1 MRISTNMFI
10 LTVLLLVSCKKHWKK
25 VLNFFLFSNFNNFQ
39 TPRGSNYF
47 FEIQE
52 ASVIESS
59 NTNES
64 LATSATSQP
73 MEVDVDET
81 AAESTTDEA
90 GKPRPDQVEEDA
102 KGRAGSGAE
111 ASAAKLRVGGAK
123 DDASKVLPFSFCFF

>member
-1 MRISTNMFI
+1 MEVT
-10 LTVLLLVSCKKHWKK
+10 T
-25 VLNFFLFSNFNNFQ
+25 
-39 TPRGSNYF
+39 F

-81 AAESTTDEA
+81 AAESTTDVA
-90 GKPRPDQVEEDA
+90 GKPRPDQFEEDA

-123 DDASKVLPFSFCFF
+123 DDVTKVLPFSFAFLMFLFFLLSYLIYM

>member
-1 MRISTNMFI
+1 MEVT
-10 LTVLLLVSCKKHWKK
+10 T
-25 VLNFFLFSNFNNFQ
+25 
-39 TPRGSNYF
+39 F

-81 AAESTTDEA
+81 AAESTDEA

-123 DDASKVLPFSFCFF
+123 DDASKVLQFSFCFFNVSLFLAFLLNIYVSSSIYLILCVNHLILSISPLTQ